1 MRVFLVFLAIF
12 SLCYGDFSVK
22 NLIKTNKEIKIEE
35 YLSDIDSLLV
45 KFYEKLNRRNPNSFN
60 KKNENIIKSSLRE
73 GRYIFVSG
81 YEREPIAL
89 IKKALDKEKKI
100 SFRNDYLIIGIHDMI
115 YKVFKRDDFKVTAL
129 SYHLE
134 KLNRLFLNIQ
144 IIFWQINTYKDRE
157 GNYLFLTWQ
166 NDWQVKLLKALREGD
181 DFKKA
186 LLNLKQDELLK
197 PCNMS
202 FSMIYSNILYIIEKI
217 IKERGGEPREIGVNV
232 LKSLALSPF
241 L

>member
-129 SYHLE
+129 SYDLE
-134 KLNRLFLNIQ
+134 KLNRLFLNLQ

-166 NDWQVKLLKALREGD
+166 NDWQVRLLKALREGE